1 MPPSSPTSPAD
12 STGREKDLSPYWND
26 YTREISSRLWL
37 PIETASPGSAS
48 NSSSGSWSATE
59 GLSWF
64 SINRTQA
71 PNQNSPKIFSPSSIL
86 SLAGS
91 TDSAATARLSKR
103 IRVYPNREQKKT
115 VKLWFDAARWCYNQT
130 IETLR
135 QPDTTANWK
144 KIKTPIIK
152 AIPSHLAPAPYQVKS
167 IAVRDA
173 CKAVSNAKIFNIGL
187 KKDQAAGIR
196 LDETFAEPGFRSRKD
211 PHQNSFIPA
220 KAVFPEGPYH
230 KLLGTLKMAEATPEI
245 HRDSRLTLH
254 NGNYYLSI
262 PTPASCDV
270 EDIPDRRQARVAAL
284 DPGIRSFMT
293 WYSETDTGHIGRG
306 AFGRIQRLCQHL
318 DDLTGRTAKAPR
330 SKRPN
335 MRKAAQRMRNRIQ
348 NLIQELHHQT
358 ARFLVDRFD
367 LILLPTFETRDMSRR
382 GGRKLRSKSVR
393 SLLTFAH
400 YRFQRFLLWK
410 AWQTGAKA
418 LLVNEAYTSKTCSW
432 SGEIVPNLGGAKRI
446 TGKDGITLDRDING
460 ARGVF
465 LGALGDTPA
474 LANCVD
480 V

>member
-1 MPPSSPTSPAD
+1 MKYIPGKKASALLGMHQNTLRKYADRGIIPSFKTASGQRRYDVDAYLNQQPEIETVCYCRVSSHKQKDDLQRQVRSMQEQFPHATIITD
-12 STGREKDLSPYWND
+12 VAGGLNWQRKDLSPYWND
-26 YTREISSRLWL
+26 YTEEISSRLWL

-196 LDETFAEPGFRSRKD
+196 LDETFAEPGF
-211 PHQNSFIPA
+211 
-220 KAVFPEGPYH
+220 
-230 KLLGTLKMAEATPEI
+230 
-245 HRDSRLTLH
+245 
-254 NGNYYLSI
+254 
-262 PTPASCDV
+262 
-270 EDIPDRRQARVAAL
+270 
-284 DPGIRSFMT
+284 
-293 WYSETDTGHIGRG
+293 
-306 AFGRIQRLCQHL
+306 
-318 DDLTGRTAKAPR
+318 
-330 SKRPN
+330 
-335 MRKAAQRMRNRIQ
+335 
-348 NLIQELHHQT
+348 
-358 ARFLVDRFD
+358 
-367 LILLPTFETRDMSRR
+367 
-382 GGRKLRSKSVR
+382 
-393 SLLTFAH
+393 
-400 YRFQRFLLWK
+400 
-410 AWQTGAKA
+410 
-418 LLVNEAYTSKTCSW
+418 
-432 SGEIVPNLGGAKRI
+432 
-446 TGKDGITLDRDING
+446 
-460 ARGVF
+460 
-465 LGALGDTPA
+465 
-474 LANCVD
+474 
-480 V
+480 

>member
-12 STGREKDLSPYWND
+12 STGSGKDLSPYWND

-135 QPDTTANWK
+135 QPDTTADWK

-173 CKAVSNAKIFNIGL
+173 CKAVSNAKIFNTGL

-220 KAVFPEGPYH
+220 KAVFPEGPYP
-230 KLLGTLKMAEATPEI
+230 KLLGTL
-245 HRDSRLTLH
+245 
-254 NGNYYLSI
+254 
-262 PTPASCDV
+262 
-270 EDIPDRRQARVAAL
+270 
-284 DPGIRSFMT
+284 
-293 WYSETDTGHIGRG
+293 
-306 AFGRIQRLCQHL
+306 
-318 DDLTGRTAKAPR
+318 
-330 SKRPN
+330 
-335 MRKAAQRMRNRIQ
+335 
-348 NLIQELHHQT
+348 
-358 ARFLVDRFD
+358 
-367 LILLPTFETRDMSRR
+367 
-382 GGRKLRSKSVR
+382 
-393 SLLTFAH
+393 
-400 YRFQRFLLWK
+400 
-410 AWQTGAKA
+410 
-418 LLVNEAYTSKTCSW
+418 
-432 SGEIVPNLGGAKRI
+432 
-446 TGKDGITLDRDING
+446 
-460 ARGVF
+460 
-465 LGALGDTPA
+465 
-474 LANCVD
+474 
-480 V
+480 

>member
-1 MPPSSPTSPAD
+1 M
-12 STGREKDLSPYWND
+12 
-26 YTREISSRLWL
+26 
-37 PIETASPGSAS
+37 
-48 NSSSGSWSATE
+48 
-59 GLSWF
+59 
-64 SINRTQA
+64 
-71 PNQNSPKIFSPSSIL
+71 
-86 SLAGS
+86 
-91 TDSAATARLSKR
+91 
-103 IRVYPNREQKKT
+103 
-115 VKLWFDAARWCYNQT
+115 
-130 IETLR
+130 
-135 QPDTTANWK
+135 
-144 KIKTPIIK
+144 
-152 AIPSHLAPAPYQVKS
+152 KS

-187 KKDQAAGIR
+187 KQAQTAGIR
-196 LDETFAEPGFRSRKD
+196 LDETFAEPGFRSRKNTK
-211 PHQNSFIPA
+211 QNCFIPA
-220 KAVFPEGPYH
+220 KAVFPEGPYP
-230 KLLGTLKMAEATPEI
+230 KLLGTLKMAETTPEI
-245 HRDSRLTLH
+245 HRDRLTLH
-254 NGNYYLSI
+254 NGNCHLSI
-262 PTPASCDV
+262 STPATCDV
-270 EDIPDRRQARVAAL
+270 EDLPDRRQARVAAL

-318 DDLTGRTAKAPR
+318 DDLISRTAKAPR

-335 MRKAAQRMRNRIQ
+335 MRKAAQRMRNRIR

-367 LILLPTFETRDMSRR
+367 LILLPTFETQDMSKK

-446 TGKDGITLDRDING
+446 TGKDGITLDRDTNG

-465 LGALGDTPA
+465 IRALGDTPA

-480 V
+480 AYATNVVNVR